1 MVAAA
6 SERPSPRLPIPRTR
20 LIGREAELQVARRLL
35 LEEAAPLLTLTG
47 PGGEGKTRLV
57 LALAQ
62 DVAAD
67 FADGVVFVDLSPLA
81 APELVATTVA
91 AILEVTLSSDRAVGD
106 AIVTALRPQQRLV
119 ILDNCEHVLD
129 AAADLVMAL
138 MAGCPAVQVLAAA
151 YFSLSERSWQ
161 LGDGAAY
168 LAAAQVALVRAEVT
182 GDPFPTFST

>member
-1 MVAAA
+1 VVAAA
-6 SERPSPRLPIPRTR
+6 SERPSPRFPIPRTR
-20 LIGREAELQVARRLL
+20 LIGREAQLQVARRLL
-35 LEEAAPLLTLTG
+35 LEDAVPLLTLTG
-47 PGGEGKTRLV
+47 PGGVGTTRLA

-62 DVAAD
+62 DVSAG

-81 APELVATTVA
+81 DPELVAT
-91 AILEVTLSSDRAVGD
+91 
-106 AIVTALRPQQRLV
+106 
-119 ILDNCEHVLD
+119 LDNCEHVLD

>member
-1 MVAAA
+1 LPTKDARVVAAA
-6 SERPSPRLPIPRTR
+6 SERPSPRFPIPRTR
-20 LIGREAELQVARRLL
+20 LIGREAQLQAARRLL
-35 LEEAAPLLTLTG
+35 LEDAAPLLTLTG
-47 PGGEGKTRLV
+47 PGGVGKTRLA

-62 DVAAD
+62 DVSAG
-67 FADGVVFVDLSPLA
+67 FADGVAFADLSPLA
-81 APELVATTVA
+81 DPELVAT
-91 AILEVTLSSDRAVGD
+91 
-106 AIVTALRPQQRLV
+106 
-119 ILDNCEHVLD
+119 LDNCEHVLD

-182 GDPFPTFST
+182 GDPFPLSPRSR